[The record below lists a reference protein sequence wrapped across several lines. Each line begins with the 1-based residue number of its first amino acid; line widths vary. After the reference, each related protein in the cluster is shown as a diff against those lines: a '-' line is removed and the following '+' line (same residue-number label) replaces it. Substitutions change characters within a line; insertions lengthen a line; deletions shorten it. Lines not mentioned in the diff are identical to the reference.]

1 MFMSK
6 RENLGL
12 LVAAAVT
19 TALAVGVIAPA
30 YAADTE
36 KCYGVA
42 KAGKND
48 CKTDTNSCAGMV
60 GKDRVPTAFIAVPAG
75 TCAKIAGGMTK

>member
-1 MFMSK
+1 MFLSK

-19 TALAVGVIAPA
+19 TAVGFGMVTPA
-30 YAADTE
+30 QAADSE

-42 KAGKND
+42 AAGKND
-48 CKTDTNSCAGMV
+48 CKTDTNSCAGHAT
-60 GKDRVPTAFIAVPAG
+60 KDREPSAFISVPAG
-75 TCAKIAGGMTK
+75 TCAKISGGTTK